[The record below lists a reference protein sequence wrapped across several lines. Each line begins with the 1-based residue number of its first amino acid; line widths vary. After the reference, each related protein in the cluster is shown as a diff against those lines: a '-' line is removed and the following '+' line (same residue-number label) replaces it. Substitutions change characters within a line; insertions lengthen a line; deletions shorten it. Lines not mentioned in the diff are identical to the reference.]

1 MQSRGRKERQKKIRI
16 YVSKDR
22 GHLAYRIYVGSR
34 EVLKTTRHDRAH
46 EWIART
52 IPDDFVL
59 FLVFTQPEIRE
70 KTDALIHILKLIPQ
84 ARNRVGILVSYP
96 LIDPETLECV
106 RILKEYGV
114 QIMLDSGAF
123 HVLQRKVPLEQYLSW
138 IDDYI
143 EFVNRHIDLFDWI
156 VTADVPCDSRPDS
169 LIQKLPN
176 RRKIELTIDNT
187 LRIIDRIVDPR
198 KFMVVIQGYYPEE
211 YAFCCELYKRYGIVT
226 AKVGVGSL
234 CIRKYSRN
242 AVQEIK
248 QILETVRQHLPS
260 WVKLHAFGLNIRF
273 LKHREIF
280 CLLHS
285 SDSAAYAHS
294 YTKYGRIKLFDPVT
308 GTVKEVDVVKNG
320 VIRYVDK
327 VTIWFWILLSQIMQI
342 MHLIE
347 QFKQVKDGSLPTF
360 SL

>member
-22 GHLAYRIYVGSR
+22 EHLAYRIYVGSR
-34 EVLKTTRHDRAH
+34 EILKTTRHDRAH
-46 EWIART
+46 EWIAKT
-52 IPDDFVL
+52 IPDNFRF
-59 FLVFTQPEIRE
+59 FLVLTQPEVRV
-70 KTDALIHILKLIPQ
+70 KTQALIQVLELAPQ
-84 ARNRVGILVSYP
+84 LRNMVGILVSYP

-106 RILKEYGV
+106 RILKEHGV

-138 IDDYI
+138 IDSYI
-143 EFVNRHIDLFDWI
+143 EFVNKHIDLFDWV
-156 VTADVPCDSRPDS
+156 VTADVPCDSRPDF

-198 KFMVVIQGYYPEE
+198 KFMIVVQGYSPEE

-226 AKVGVGSL
+226 ARVGVGSL
-234 CIRKYSRN
+234 CIRKYSEN
-242 AVQEIK
+242 AVQEVR
-248 QILETVRQHLPS
+248 QILETVRQHLPA

-273 LKHREIF
+273 LKNRDIF
-280 CLLHS
+280 RLINS
-285 SDSAAYAHS
+285 SDSAAYAQT
-294 YTKYGRIKLFDPVT
+294 YVKYGRVKLFDPET

-320 VIRYVDK
+320 LVQEVSK
-327 VTIWFWILLSQIMQI
+327 LTIWFWNIMSFLL
-342 MHLIE
+342 
-347 QFKQVKDGSLPTF
+347 QVKYIVDLHRGSNPV
-360 SL
+360 